1 MPSVVAKIGHI
12 VVIGGA
18 EQCSIVLRFEVVRVT
33 QYVNKPFHFVEAV
46 ILITFNLQNYKNT
59 HTVARNFLNIFSFE
73 LSQKK
78 CKFAK
83 NLWSHTMNPQI
94 ENHPFE
100 PFLPEGARV
109 LMLGTFP
116 PKPERWSME
125 FYYPNKIN
133 DMWRI
138 MGLIF
143 YGDKNRFWL
152 EQEKRFDLPSL
163 KSFLTQ
169 QRIALYDTAMRV
181 RRLKDN
187 ASDKFLEIVETI
199 DLDRFFAL
207 RPTIKAIVTAG
218 EKATGVIAEK
228 AGVEVPKTG
237 ERVDCEYHGHPFAL
251 YRMPSSSRA
260 YPLALEKKGEAYGA
274 MFRALGYEV

>member
-1 MPSVVAKIGHI
+1 MEKLPPI
-12 VVIGGA
+12 
-18 EQCSIVLRFEVVRVT
+18 EQ
-33 QYVNKPFHFVEAV
+33 
-46 ILITFNLQNYKNT
+46 
-59 HTVARNFLNIFSFE
+59 
-73 LSQKK
+73 
-78 CKFAK
+78 
-83 NLWSHTMNPQI
+83 
-94 ENHPFE
+94 HPFE
-100 PFLPEGARV
+100 PFLPPEARV

-143 YGDKNRFWL
+143 YDDKNRFWH
-152 EQEKRFDLPSL
+152 EDEKRFDLPRL
-163 KSFLTQ
+163 KAFLTE
-169 QRIALYDTAMRV
+169 QRIALFDTAMRV

-199 DLDRFFAL
+199 DLDRFFTL

-260 YPLALEKKGEAYGA
+260 YPLALEKKAEAYRA
-274 MFRALGYEV
+274 MFRSLGYDV

>member
-1 MPSVVAKIGHI
+1 MKQDLNNSIKI
-12 VVIGGA
+12 
-18 EQCSIVLRFEVVRVT
+18 ET
-33 QYVNKPFHFVEAV
+33 
-46 ILITFNLQNYKNT
+46 
-59 HTVARNFLNIFSFE
+59 
-73 LSQKK
+73 
-78 CKFAK
+78 
-83 NLWSHTMNPQI
+83 
-94 ENHPFE
+94 HPFE
-100 PFLPEGARV
+100 PFLPDGAVV

-125 FYYPNKIN
+125 FYYPNRIN

-143 YGDKNRFWL
+143 FGDKNHFWI
-152 EQEKRFDLPSL
+152 EEEKRFDLPLL
-163 KSFLTQ
+163 KDFLAEKK
-169 QRIALYDTAMRV
+169 IALYDTATRV

-187 ASDKFLEIVETI
+187 ASDKFLDIVETI
-199 DLDRFFAL
+199 NLDEFFKA

-237 ERVDCEYHGHPFAL
+237 EVVHCTYPNPASEDCGISDHVPVHAFDL

-260 YPLALEKKGEAYGA
+260 YPLSLEKKADAYRS
-274 MFRALGYEV
+274 MFRQLGYEV